1 MAKPDMHDTQDS
13 NATTPG
19 ATALQAALTR
29 RAAIR
34 GALLMLGGAA
44 LIGCRREAQE
54 AQVEA
59 AAEKVAGALPDG
71 PIGDFSVQEIAYL
84 DEIAETILPATA
96 TPGAKAAKV
105 GAFIAVMVTDT
116 YAPEE
121 RPPFMAGM
129 KRIDQASI
137 EANGQPFMQ
146 ATAEQRLALLGKLDS
161 QARQALT
168 ARREAEKKAKAS
180 GAQHAAAGSSNTKAE
195 AEATQQQADTFFLSL
210 KELAFLGYFTSEIG
224 CTQALR
230 YTEVPGRY
238 DPCVPYV
245 PGTPSWAS
253 HA

>member
-1 MAKPDMHDTQDS
+1 MASQDTKQAHDS
-13 NATTPG
+13 A
-19 ATALQAALTR
+19 ALDAGLTR

-34 GALLMLGGAA
+34 GALLLLGGAT
-44 LIGCRREAQE
+44 LIGCRRESQE

-71 PIGDFSVQEIAYL
+71 PIGDFSLQDIAYL
-84 DEIAETILPATA
+84 DYIAETMIPTTA

-129 KRIDQASI
+129 RRIDQASVD
-137 EANGQPFMQ
+137 ATGQPFMK

-161 QARQALT
+161 EARAAQK
-168 ARREAEKKAKAS
+168 ARREAEKKAEAQGEQQAAAS
-180 GAQHAAAGSSNTKAE
+180 GSTNAEAAAAAE
-195 AEATQQQADTFFLSL
+195 VTPEQADTFFMAL

-238 DPCVPYV
+238 DPCVPYE
-245 PGTPSWAS
+245 PGTPAWAA